1 MTKMILLQINQND
14 KNYDCVYLFELLLEL
29 DQCGCVCLF
38 VCLFQFLVELDQGGC
53 VYLNF

>member
-1 MTKMILLQINQND
+1 MIVFVYLFEFPFNGAVF
-14 KNYDCVYLFELLLEL
+14 VYLFELLLEL

-38 VCLFQFLVELDQGGC
+38 VCLFQLLVELDQGGC